1 MEINVR
7 SAENVK
13 ILELA
18 GRFDTYTA
26 DTARQ
31 SIEQAMAEEP
41 ANIVVNL
48 EKVDFADSTALAT
61 LVHGLKRSREL
72 QGDLRL
78 CHLQQSVRMVF
89 ELTRLDRFF
98 EIFAREDEAVQ
109 AFAR

>member
-31 SIEQAMAEEP
+31 SIE
-41 ANIVVNL
+41 
-48 EKVDFADSTALAT
+48 
-61 LVHGLKRSREL
+61 
-72 QGDLRL
+72 
-78 CHLQQSVRMVF
+78 
-89 ELTRLDRFF
+89 
-98 EIFAREDEAVQ
+98 
-109 AFAR
+109 